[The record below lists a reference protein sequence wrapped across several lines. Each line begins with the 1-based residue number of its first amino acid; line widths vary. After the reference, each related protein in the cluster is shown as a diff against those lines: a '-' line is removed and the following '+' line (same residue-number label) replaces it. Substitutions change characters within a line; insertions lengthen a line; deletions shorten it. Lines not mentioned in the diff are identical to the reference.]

1 MRKDVKLGFAIGGVL
16 LAVVIVY
23 VLVVSGGDNKS
34 TQVALT
40 TQDTSTSTSAGDK
53 STAPT
58 ADQTSDPFKSTPT
71 VAAPTT
77 APSSESDKP
86 KPDDKWSAALNTGKL
101 PVMMTETPSPT
112 APKSSEI
119 AQADPPTS
127 TTPPIMASNMP
138 ASVESSE
145 HSPATQPS
153 DSRTHVVQSGET
165 FSSIAA
171 SVYGS
176 AAYYPH
182 LIRANPTIDPRKL
195 RAGMKINVPPMSDV
209 KADSS
214 ASTSSSTPSASSSN
228 APLDDKTEYRVQ
240 SGDTLSK
247 ISTKLF
253 GRRSYADK
261 IYQLNQS
268 TIGSDPGRLKV
279 GMVLKLPEAPTA
291 KS

>member
-23 VLVVSGGDNKS
+23 VLVVSGGDNKT

-40 TQDTSTSTSAGDK
+40 TQDTSSAGDK
-53 STAPT
+53 SAPPAAET
-58 ADQTSDPFKSTPT
+58 TDPFKSTPT

-77 APSSESDKP
+77 APANESAKSP
-86 KPDDKWSAALNTGKL
+86 SDDKWAAALNTGKL
-101 PVMMTETPSPT
+101 PVMMTETPSP
-112 APKSSEI
+112 KSSAL
-119 AQADPPTS
+119 AQSDSSSHQGDTVAA
-127 TTPPIMASNMP
+127 PPIMASNMP
-138 ASVESSE
+138 ASVDSTER
-145 HSPATQPS
+145 SPTSQPS
-153 DSRTHVVQSGET
+153 DSRTHIVQSGET

-176 AAYYPH
+176 SAYYPH

-195 RAGMKINVPPMSDV
+195 HAGMKINVPPMSDV

-214 ASTSSSTPSASSSN
+214 ESSAAPAASSDN
-228 APLDDKTEYRVQ
+228 TDDKSEYRVQ

-247 ISTKLF
+247 ISVKLF
-253 GRRSYADK
+253 GRRSLADK
-261 IYQLNQS
+261 IYQLNLS

-279 GMVLKLPEAPTA
+279 GMVLKLPEAPTTH
-291 KS
+291 